1 MEHTLKP
8 MDLRILD
15 VKFLFFSKVNINLGL
30 ERVWFND
37 KEAYLISMQFKE
49 KFITQSTLTF

>member
-8 MDLRILD
+8 MVLRILD

-30 ERVWFND
+30 ERVHTGSVRKMGFCF
-37 KEAYLISMQFKE
+37 YLPHK
-49 KFITQSTLTF
+49 L